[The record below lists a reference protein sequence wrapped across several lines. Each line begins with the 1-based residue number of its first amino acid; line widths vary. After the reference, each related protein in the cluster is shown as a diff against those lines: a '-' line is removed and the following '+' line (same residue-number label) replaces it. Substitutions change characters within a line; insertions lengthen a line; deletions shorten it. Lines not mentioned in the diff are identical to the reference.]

1 MKYIALALFLIPLS
15 AANVFAASCDMKK
28 SLSFFPST
36 SICLFKKDSLNFRNK
51 KNVEPPVVN
60 LQRSGNL
67 WMYRSHLNPMIVV
80 TTDGRRVVLSNICE
94 KDPLCDS
101 LDTHVSFSAVLKDE
115 FLRWQKA
122 SVFEGTEQEADSLV
136 SHIIEKMSKD
146 FGEEDEMSK
155 DFGEEDGLGEPRL
168 MSTEY
173 NIYCDDTDSAVSVL
187 GPFYVLHW
195 GKPTVLD
202 SLYLCDEYTLGFS
215 EIPVGSRSLGVR
227 KISKGSFAVDGLKE
241 VSAYKVF
248 DLNGILLEQ
257 GYMRDGL
264 LEVNHAPAVLEILNT
279 RFLLK

>member
-1 MKYIALALFLIPLS
+1 MKYIALALFLITLS

-28 SLSFFPST
+28 SVTFFPST

-80 TTDGRRVVLSNICE
+80 TTNGRRVVLSNICE

-146 FGEEDEMSK
+146 FGN
-155 DFGEEDGLGEPRL
+155 
-168 MSTEY
+168 EY
-173 NIYCDDTDSAVSVL
+173 NIDCDDTDSAVSIL

-202 SLYLCDEYTLGFS
+202 SLYLCDEYTLGIS
-215 EIPVGSRSLGVR
+215 EIPVGGRSLGIR
-227 KISKGSFAVDGLKE
+227 RISKGAFAIDGLKE

-257 GYMRDGL
+257 GYTQDGL
-264 LEVNHAPAVLEILNT
+264 LNVDYAPAVLEISNK

>member
-1 MKYIALALFLIPLS
+1 
-15 AANVFAASCDMKK
+15 MKK
-28 SLSFFPST
+28 SVTFFPST

-60 LQRSGNL
+60 LQRTGNL

-101 LDTHVSFSAVLKDE
+101 LDTHIPFLEVLKDE

-146 FGEEDEMSK
+146 FGD
-155 DFGEEDGLGEPRL
+155 
-168 MSTEY
+168 EY
-173 NIYCDDTDSAVSVL
+173 NIDCDDTDSAVSIL

-202 SLYLCDEYTLGFS
+202 SLYLCDEYTLK
-215 EIPVGSRSLGVR
+215 IPVASTDFHSLNIERVSRNTFSIGGI
-227 KISKGSFAVDGLKE
+227 KDFTP
-241 VSAYKVF
+241 YKVF
-248 DLNGILLEQ
+248 DLNGVLLKQ
-257 GYMRDGL
+257 GYVRKGL
-264 LEVNHAPAVLEILNT
+264 VGISTVPSILVISDLKVLL
-279 RFLLK
+279 R

>member
-1 MKYIALALFLIPLS
+1 
-15 AANVFAASCDMKK
+15 
-28 SLSFFPST
+28 
-36 SICLFKKDSLNFRNK
+36 
-51 KNVEPPVVN
+51 
-60 LQRSGNL
+60 
-67 WMYRSHLNPMIVV
+67 MYRSHLNPMIVV
-80 TTDGRRVVLSNICE
+80 TTNGKRIELSNICE

-136 SHIIEKMSKD
+136 SHIIEKMSKG

-173 NIYCDDTDSAVSVL
+173 NIYCDDTDSAVSIL

-202 SLYLCDEYTLGFS
+202 SLYLCDEYTLGIS
-215 EIPVGSRSLGVR
+215 EIPVSGRSLGIR
-227 KISKGSFAVDGLKE
+227 RISKGAFAVDGLKE

-257 GYMRDGL
+257 GYTQDGL
-264 LEVNHAPAVLEILNT
+264 LEVNHAPAVLEISNK

>member
-60 LQRSGNL
+60 LQRTGNL
-67 WMYRSHLNPMIVV
+67 WMYRSRLNPMIVV

-122 SVFEGTEQEADSLV
+122 SVFDGTEQEADSLV

-146 FGEEDEMSK
+146 FGD
-155 DFGEEDGLGEPRL
+155 
-168 MSTEY
+168 EY
-173 NIYCDDTDSAVSVL
+173 NIDCDDTDSAVSIL

-202 SLYLCDEYTLGFS
+202 SLYLCDEYTLK
-215 EIPVGSRSLGVR
+215 IPVASTGFHSLNIERVSRNTFSIGGI
-227 KISKGSFAVDGLKE
+227 KDFTP
-241 VSAYKVF
+241 YKVF
-248 DLNGILLEQ
+248 DLNGVLLKQ
-257 GYMRDGL
+257 GYVQKGL
-264 LEVNHAPAVLEILNT
+264 VEISTFPSILMISDQKVLL
-279 RFLLK
+279 R

>member
-28 SLSFFPST
+28 SVTFFPST

-60 LQRSGNL
+60 LQRGGNL
-67 WMYRSHLNPMIVV
+67 WMYRSHLNPVIVV
-80 TTDGRRVVLSNICE
+80 TTNGRRVVLSNICE

-101 LDTHVSFSAVLKDE
+101 LDTHIPFLEVLKDE

-146 FGEEDEMSK
+146 FGD
-155 DFGEEDGLGEPRL
+155 
-168 MSTEY
+168 EY
-173 NIYCDDTDSAVSVL
+173 NIDCDDTDSAVSIL

-202 SLYLCDEYTLGFS
+202 SLYLCDEYTLK
-215 EIPVGSRSLGVR
+215 IPVASTGFHSLNIERVSRNTFSIGGI
-227 KISKGSFAVDGLKE
+227 KDSSP
-241 VSAYKVF
+241 YNVF
-248 DLNGILLEQ
+248 DLNGVLLKQ
-257 GYMRDGL
+257 GYVRKGL
-264 LEVNHAPAVLEILNT
+264 VEISTVPSILVISNLKV
-279 RFLLK
+279 LLK

>member
-28 SLSFFPST
+28 SVTFFPSR
-36 SICLFKKDSLNFRNK
+36 SICLFKKDSLNLRNK

-60 LQRSGNL
+60 LQRTGNL

-101 LDTHVSFSAVLKDE
+101 LDTHIPFLEVLKDE

-146 FGEEDEMSK
+146 FGD
-155 DFGEEDGLGEPRL
+155 
-168 MSTEY
+168 EY
-173 NIYCDDTDSAVSVL
+173 NIYCDDTDSAVSIL

-202 SLYLCDEYTLGFS
+202 SLYLCDEYTLGIS
-215 EIPVGSRSLGVR
+215 EIPVGGRSLGIR
-227 KISKGSFAVDGLKE
+227 RISKGAFAVDGLKE

-257 GYMRDGL
+257 GYTQDGL
-264 LEVNHAPAVLEILNT
+264 LNVDYAPAVLEISNT

>member
-1 MKYIALALFLIPLS
+1 MKYIALALFLIQLS
-15 AANVFAASCDMKK
+15 ASSAFAADCDMKK

-60 LQRSGNL
+60 LQRGGNL
-67 WMYRSHLNPMIVV
+67 WVYRSHLNPVIVV
-80 TTDGRRVVLSNICE
+80 TTNGKRIELSNICE

-173 NIYCDDTDSAVSVL
+173 NIYCDDTDSAVSIL

-202 SLYLCDEYTLGFS
+202 SLYLCDEYTLGIS
-215 EIPVGSRSLGVR
+215 EIPVSGRSLGIR
-227 KISKGSFAVDGLKE
+227 RISKGAFAVDGLKE

-257 GYMRDGL
+257 GYTQDGL
-264 LEVNHAPAVLEILNT
+264 LNVDYAPAVLEISNK

>member
-28 SLSFFPST
+28 SVTFFPST

-60 LQRSGNL
+60 LQRGGNL

-101 LDTHVSFSAVLKDE
+101 LDTHIPFLEVLKDE

-146 FGEEDEMSK
+146 FGD
-155 DFGEEDGLGEPRL
+155 
-168 MSTEY
+168 EY
-173 NIYCDDTDSAVSVL
+173 NIDCDDTDSAVSIL

-202 SLYLCDEYTLGFS
+202 SLYLCDEYTLK
-215 EIPVGSRSLGVR
+215 IPVASTDFHSLNIERVSRNTFSIGGI
-227 KISKGSFAVDGLKE
+227 KDFTP
-241 VSAYKVF
+241 YKVF
-248 DLNGILLEQ
+248 DLNGVLLKQ
-257 GYMRDGL
+257 GYVRKGL
-264 LEVNHAPAVLEILNT
+264 VGISTVPSILVISDLKVLL
-279 RFLLK
+279 R

>member
-1 MKYIALALFLIPLS
+1 MKYIVLALFLIPLS

-28 SLSFFPST
+28 SLSFFPSR
-36 SICLFKKDSLNFRNK
+36 SICLFKKDSLNLRNK

-60 LQRSGNL
+60 LQRTGNL

-101 LDTHVSFSAVLKDE
+101 LDTHIPFLEVLKDE

-146 FGEEDEMSK
+146 FGD
-155 DFGEEDGLGEPRL
+155 
-168 MSTEY
+168 EY
-173 NIYCDDTDSAVSVL
+173 NIDCDDTDSAVSIL

-202 SLYLCDEYTLGFS
+202 SLYLCDEYTLGIS
-215 EIPVGSRSLGVR
+215 EIPVGGRSLGIR
-227 KISKGSFAVDGLKE
+227 RISKGAFAVDGLKE

-257 GYMRDGL
+257 GYTQDGL
-264 LEVNHAPAVLEILNT
+264 LNVDYAPAVLEISNK

>member
-1 MKYIALALFLIPLS
+1 
-15 AANVFAASCDMKK
+15 
-28 SLSFFPST
+28 
-36 SICLFKKDSLNFRNK
+36 
-51 KNVEPPVVN
+51 
-60 LQRSGNL
+60 
-67 WMYRSHLNPMIVV
+67 MIVV
-80 TTDGRRVVLSNICE
+80 TTNGRRVVLSNICK

-101 LDTHVSFSAVLKDE
+101 LDTHIPFLEVLKDE

-146 FGEEDEMSK
+146 FGD
-155 DFGEEDGLGEPRL
+155 
-168 MSTEY
+168 EY
-173 NIYCDDTDSAVSVL
+173 NIDCDDTDSAVSIL

-202 SLYLCDEYTLGFS
+202 SLYLCDEYTLGIS
-215 EIPVGSRSLGVR
+215 EIPVGGRSLGIR
-227 KISKGSFAVDGLKE
+227 RISKGAFAVDGLKE

-257 GYMRDGL
+257 GYTQDGL
-264 LEVNHAPAVLEILNT
+264 LNVDYAPAVLEISNK

>member
-1 MKYIALALFLIPLS
+1 MKYIAFALFLIPLS

-67 WMYRSHLNPMIVV
+67 WMYRSHLNPVIVV
-80 TTDGRRVVLSNICE
+80 TTNGKRIELSNICE

-101 LDTHVSFSAVLKDE
+101 LDTHVPFHEVLKDE

-136 SHIIEKMSKD
+136 SHIVEKMSKG
-146 FGEEDEMSK
+146 FGEED
-155 DFGEEDGLGEPRL
+155 DVDDVGEPNL
-168 MSTEY
+168 VSTVY

-187 GPFYVLHW
+187 GPFFGLNW
-195 GKPTVLD
+195 ETPTVLD
-202 SLYLCDEYTLGFS
+202 YLYLCDEYTLG
-215 EIPVGSRSLGVR
+215 IPVISVGGRSLGVR

-241 VSAYKVF
+241 VSAYKIF

-257 GYMRDGL
+257 GYTQDGL
-264 LEVNHAPAVLEILNT
+264 LNVDYAPAVLEISNK